1 MLKKVPE
8 DSTTCPCN
16 STSVKGYWYRR
27 QVIEDN
33 QYSQKVCVGCHGGL
47 RGENGETAVVCA
59 SRVVTTTWMER
70 IVPSLVYIC
79 AGLLL

>member
-1 MLKKVPE
+1 M
-8 DSTTCPCN
+8 
-16 STSVKGYWYRR
+16 
-27 QVIEDN
+27 
-33 QYSQKVCVGCHGGL
+33 GCYDGL